1 MGQSSC
7 YKQQKE
13 GVRKKVLIQE
23 PSENVTIGKNEEED
37 EYVAKDEQADDGDGL
52 INIYRIGDK

>member
-1 MGQSSC
+1 M
-7 YKQQKE
+7 
-13 GVRKKVLIQE
+13 LIQE